1 MFYEQFAAQLPSRFS
16 GFKQKLLLAL
26 LLAFTLCGAAATTLA
41 QGLERDLSATEKAT
55 ISIRNR
61 NGRVVVTASDE
72 QKGVSLKAESAG
84 EAVAE
89 SDVGS
94 RIKGNLGELDVRA
107 RRERDRV

>member
-1 MFYEQFAAQLPSRFS
+1 MFDQNFIAQFPVRFL
-16 GFKQKLLLAL
+16 FFRRKLLSAL
-26 LLAFTLCGAAATTLA
+26 LLAFTLCGAAATVTA

-84 EAVAE
+84 GAGRGIG
-89 SDVGS
+89 VGS
-94 RIKGNLGELDVRA
+94 SGEGQ
-107 RRERDRV
+107 